1 MDIIIGSDHAGY
13 GLKED
18 IKKFLLENQFN
29 VIDVGTNNTES
40 VDYPDFSENV
50 ANRVANDIN
59 AKGIVVCGSGVGASI
74 AANKIKGTR
83 AALCRDS
90 FTAELSRKH
99 NDSNILIFG
108 SWFTTPE
115 LAAKIT
121 KVWLSTPFEGGRHEK
136 RIKKISKLENK
147 STKE

>member
-13 GLKED
+13 DLKEN
-18 IKKFLLENQFN
+18 IKKFLSENQFN
-29 VIDVGTNNTES
+29 VIDVGTNNTDS

-59 AKGIVVCGSGVGASI
+59 ARGIVVCGSGIGASI

-136 RIKKISKLENK
+136 RIKKISNLENK
-147 STKE
+147 TAKE